1 MASLN
6 LETGEVCLKVVYYG
20 SKNSGK
26 SSNLQHINANQFQER
41 QSKSH
46 YFLKSYDC
54 FEFLPIVTNHFS
66 EFKTK
71 VHLWTLPNH
80 DFFYDFNARM
90 LENVD
95 VLIHVVDTRLNHV
108 HKIHSQIERIE
119 KYLGFQDS
127 QEEPRY
133 LHVTQFNHRDSNESL
148 ALNALKNILKDSSSL
163 YTEAIAYKGE
173 GVYETLNLALDEVS
187 KFLQERD
194 SSFKH
199 FINYK
204 MNEYKH

>member
-26 SSNLQHINANQFQER
+26 SSNLHHINASSFQEG

-46 YFLKSYDC
+46 HFLKSYDC
-54 FEFLPIVTNHFS
+54 FEFLPIATNHFPG
-66 EFKTK
+66 FKTK

-80 DFFYDFNARM
+80 DFFYDFNLRM

-95 VLIHVVDTRLNHV
+95 VLIHIVDTRLNHI
-108 HKIHSQIERIE
+108 HKVNSQMERIE
-119 KYLGFQDS
+119 RYLGAF
-127 QEEPRY
+127 ETKNPKF
-133 LHVTQFNHRDSNESL
+133 LHVTQFNHRDSNDSL
-148 ALNALKNILKDSSSL
+148 PLSALKNILKDSSSF
-163 YTEAIAYKGE
+163 YTEAIALKGE
-173 GVYETLNLALDEVS
+173 GVYETLNFALDEVS
-187 KFLQERD
+187 KFLGEKS
-194 SSFKH
+194 SSFRD

-204 MNEYKH
+204 MSEYKH